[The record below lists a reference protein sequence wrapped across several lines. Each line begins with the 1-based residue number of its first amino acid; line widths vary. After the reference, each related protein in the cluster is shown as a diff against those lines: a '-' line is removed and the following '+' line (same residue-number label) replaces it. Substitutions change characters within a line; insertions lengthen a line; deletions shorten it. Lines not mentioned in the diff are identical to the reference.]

1 MPLRIRDFDAVGLL
15 PLFSVVLLISCV
27 IFSSEMLCHRTLLV
41 LRVLCF
47 GSHFKAVEC
56 GVALPYSH
64 HLRVKRFFRKCEI
77 FFSRRPSSYA
87 ALIKA
92 FHNFSSKPMDGH
104 LFTEVVNTV
113 LPLLRGQKNLVQVRV
128 RL

>member
-1 MPLRIRDFDAVGLL
+1 MPLRLRDFDAVGLL
-15 PLFSVVLLISCV
+15 PLFSVGFLISCF
-27 IFSSEMLCHRTLLV
+27 IFSSEMCHRTLL
-41 LRVLCF
+41 LIRVLCF
-47 GSHFKAVEC
+47 GSDFKAVEC

-113 LPLLRGQKNLVQVRV
+113 LPLLRGQKDLVQVRV
-128 RL
+128 HL